1 LCVTACD
8 DSVTPFEEVAMFV
21 ILRVLSLLL
30 IVAALMLLGADAV
43 SSLENG
49 GKIIVRSLD
58 QVWAL
63 FDKTGMD
70 AFHAW
75 IGRHLPSPLPSAIS
89 AIFTLPGWAATG
101 VPGAVL
107 GFLFGRRMPELK

>member
-1 LCVTACD
+1 
-8 DSVTPFEEVAMFV
+8 MFV
-21 ILRVLSLLL
+21 ILRLISLVL
-30 IVAALMLLGADAV
+30 IIAALILLGADAI

-58 QVWAL
+58 QIWTLANKPGVE
-63 FDKTGMD
+63 

-75 IGRHLPSPLPSAIS
+75 LDRHLPTLFAHGIE

-107 GFLFGRRMPELK
+107 AFLFGRRSADAA

>member
-1 LCVTACD
+1 
-8 DSVTPFEEVAMFV
+8 MFV
-21 ILRVLSLLL
+21 ILRLISLVL
-30 IVAALMLLGADAV
+30 IVAALLLLGADAI

-63 FDKTGMD
+63 FDKPGVE

-75 IGRHLPSPLPSAIS
+75 LGRHLPSLLARGIE

-101 VPGAVL
+101 VPGTVL
-107 GFLFGRRMPELK
+107 AFLFGRRSADRA

>member
-1 LCVTACD
+1 
-8 DSVTPFEEVAMFV
+8 MFV
-21 ILRVLSLLL
+21 ILRLVSLILV
-30 IVAALMLLGADAV
+30 VAALLLLGADAI

-58 QVWAL
+58 QVWTI
-63 FDKTGMD
+63 FDKPGVE

-75 IGRHLPSPLPSAIS
+75 LDRQLPAVVAHAVA

-107 GFLFGRRMPELK
+107 AFLFGRRVTEPE

>member
-1 LCVTACD
+1 
-8 DSVTPFEEVAMFV
+8 MFV
-21 ILRVLSLLL
+21 ILRLISLVL
-30 IVAALMLLGADAV
+30 IVAALLLLGADAI

-58 QVWAL
+58 QIWAMA
-63 FDKTGMD
+63 DKPGVE

-75 IGRHLPSPLPSAIS
+75 LDRHLAPLLAHGIA

-101 VPGAVL
+101 VPGTVL
-107 GFLFGRRMPELK
+107 AFLFGRRAADAA

>member
-1 LCVTACD
+1 
-8 DSVTPFEEVAMFV
+8 MFV
-21 ILRVLSLLL
+21 ILRLVSLVLV
-30 IVAALMLLGADAV
+30 VAALLLLGADAI

-58 QVWAL
+58 QVWTL
-63 FDKTGMD
+63 FDKPGVE

-75 IGRHLPSPLPSAIS
+75 LDRHLPVVVAHAI
-89 AIFTLPGWAATG
+89 AAMFTLPGWAATG

-107 GFLFGRRMPELK
+107 AFLFGRRVTEPE

>member
-1 LCVTACD
+1 
-8 DSVTPFEEVAMFV
+8 MFV
-21 ILRVLSLLL
+21 ILRLVSLVLV
-30 IVAALMLLGADAV
+30 VAALLLLGADAI

-58 QVWAL
+58 QIWAVI
-63 FDKTGMD
+63 DKPGVE

-75 IGRHLPSPLPSAIS
+75 LGRHLAPLLAHGIE

-107 GFLFGRRMPELK
+107 AFLFGRHATDAA